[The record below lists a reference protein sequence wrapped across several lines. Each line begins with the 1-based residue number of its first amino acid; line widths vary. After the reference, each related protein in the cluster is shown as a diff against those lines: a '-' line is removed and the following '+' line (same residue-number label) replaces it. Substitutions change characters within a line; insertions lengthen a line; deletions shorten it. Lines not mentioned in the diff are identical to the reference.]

1 MSWDNMFGAV
11 KKQLPKF
18 NDYLLRDFRKKEIGR
33 CIEFMHA
40 VYQEAVKLFGG
51 SLQYVGY
58 RILSPE
64 RRINYSVENVLIKG
78 RVNIQSSELQLVEYI
93 FKFNDKLFPV
103 YIYLPY
109 LHNGA
114 IVIND
119 TRYYMQLPIIER
131 TIYRVTDGV
140 IIKVMRS
147 PLQFWRTEQFSYVS
161 TSNRSFFDAVITTKV
176 HYKKGKSNT
185 ARSTR
190 TPLLLYLLSQYEFM
204 HLQKNIFGLSPDDV
218 QFTEENNP
226 DDETY
231 LYFKCRDGI
240 YLRVHN
246 DNVMSDI
253 VYRRYV
259 ASLLYIISGVRRYS
273 IADLYNQTF
282 YRTLLGKNLYGQS
295 TKEGLAAGHAESD
308 LNSLRTYLDQ
318 YTKKELELLHIYCN
332 DIFDLFV
339 VVFFN
344 IDNWLLEYTPND
356 LFAKRIGDI
365 NLVLMQMVKATFTRF
380 YDTLRKNKNIQDKN
394 IHSMLKMDPMAISSL
409 YKIPSLQPNSSLYN
423 DNILLSTLIK
433 KVRLL
438 STQENRSKKKTN
450 LITAKEHQFHP
461 SFLAIE
467 SALAI
472 SASSP
477 GVSGDI
483 NPFAQIDSMGYFH
496 KEDMPWYD
504 EILPLSKYLVSV

>member
-1 MSWDNMFGAV
+1 MSWDAMFGAV
-11 KKQLPKF
+11 KEELPKF
-18 NDYLLRDFRKKEIGR
+18 NDYLLRDFRKEQIDK
-33 CIEFMHA
+33 CIEFMHV
-40 VYQEAVKLFGG
+40 VYQEAVKLFNG
-51 SLQYVGY
+51 SLQYLGY

-64 RRINYSVENVLIKG
+64 RRINYSVENILIKG
-78 RVNIQSSELQLVEYI
+78 RVNIQASELQLVEYM
-93 FKFNDKLFPV
+93 FQFEDQLFPV

-109 LHNGA
+109 LSNGA
-114 IVIND
+114 ITIND
-119 TRYYMQLPIIER
+119 TRYYLQLPIIER

-140 IIKVMRS
+140 IIKVLRS
-147 PLQFWRTEQFSYVS
+147 PLQFWRTEQYSYMS
-161 TSNRSFFDAVITTKV
+161 TNGQSFFDAIITTKV

-185 ARSTR
+185 ARNTR
-190 TPLLLYLLSQYEFM
+190 TPLLLYLLSQYDFIY
-204 HLQKNIFGLSPDDV
+204 LQKNIFGLSTDDV
-218 QFTEENNP
+218 QFTSENYANDEE
-226 DDETY
+226 Y
-231 LYFKCRDGI
+231 LFFKCRDGI
-240 YLRVHN
+240 YLRVHK

-253 VYRRYV
+253 TFRRYI
-259 ASLLYIISGVRRYS
+259 ASLLYIISGVKRYS

-282 YRTLLGKNLYGQS
+282 YRTLLGKNLYGQA

-318 YTKKELELLHIYCN
+318 YTKHELELLHIYCN

-344 IDNWLLEYTPND
+344 IDNWLLEYSPNN
-356 LFAKRIGDI
+356 LFAKRIGGIDLI
-365 NLVLMQMVKATFTRF
+365 LMGMVKATFTRF
-380 YDTLRKNKNIQDKN
+380 YDTLRKNKIITAKN
-394 IHSMLKMDPMAISSL
+394 IRSMLKMDPMTISGL

-423 DNILLSTLIK
+423 DNVLLSTLVK
-433 KVRLL
+433 KVRLT
-438 STQENRSKKKTN
+438 STQENRKKKTN

-472 SASSP
+472 SSSSP

-483 NPFAQIDSMGYFH
+483 NPFAQIDTMGYFQ
-496 KEDMPWYD
+496 EDKMPWYD